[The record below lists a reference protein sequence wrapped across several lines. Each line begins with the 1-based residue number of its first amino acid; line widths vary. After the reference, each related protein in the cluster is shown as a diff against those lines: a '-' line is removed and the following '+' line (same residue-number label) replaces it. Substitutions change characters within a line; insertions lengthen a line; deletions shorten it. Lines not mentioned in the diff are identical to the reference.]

1 MLKTT
6 LSRRSAL
13 GLLGAGAASLAL
25 PMPAIRAQGLEK
37 INYIFA
43 FPAISNIVS
52 NQTSIPKHYGL
63 FEKEGLEVEQNVSSG
78 GASAA
83 VQLVTSGDQQVASG
97 SIDQVLVRAAAGED
111 LGLTLFYNQIRRN
124 NTTLVTNQDS
134 AVKTVADLKG
144 KTVGV
149 QSLGSAPEKTLRIV
163 LKDAGVDPDTEI
175 TFVAVGIAAQALQ
188 ALRSG
193 EVDAYVAAL
202 GTVSTMEAL
211 GEKFH
216 YPEMPAYLRES
227 IGPGLFTRRDMLE
240 THRKQLVGIGRSV
253 AKATVFVKANPEAA
267 VRIHWHIYPE
277 QVPQGMSFDDALA
290 AAVRGMVRQI
300 DLLEFQPGETVR
312 KYGYMSDAAIAQ
324 LTRIQSADSIDSS
337 LYFSNALVDEI
348 NDFDVSEMEEL
359 AKNFTGV

>member
-1 MLKTT
+1 MLNKTIT
-6 LSRRSAL
+6 RRSAI
-13 GLLGAGAASLAL
+13 GLLGAGAASLML
-25 PMPAIRAQGLEK
+25 PMPAIRAQGLTK
-37 INYIFA
+37 VNYIFA
-43 FPAISNIVS
+43 FPAISTIVS
-52 NQTSIPKHYGL
+52 NQTSIPSYYGL

-83 VQLVTSGDQQVASG
+83 IQLVTNGDQQVASG

-124 NTTLVTNQDS
+124 NTTLVVNQDS
-134 AVKTVADLKG
+134 PIKTIADLRG

-149 QSLGSAPEKTLRIV
+149 QSLGSAPEKTLRV
-163 LKDAGVDPDTEI
+163 VMRDAGLNPDTDV

-188 ALRSG
+188 ALRGG

-211 GEKFH
+211 GEKFF

-240 THRKQLVGIGRSV
+240 SHREQLIGIGRAV

-267 VRIHWHIYPE
+267 VRIHWHVYPE
-277 QVPQGMSFDDALA
+277 QVPQGLGFDEALA
-290 AAVRGMVRQI
+290 NAVDGLVRQI
-300 DLLEFQPGETVR
+300 DLLEFQPGETEK

-324 LTRIQSADSIDSS
+324 LKRIQGADDVDSS

-348 NDFDVSEMEEL
+348 NDFDPAEMEEL
-359 AKNFTGV
+359 AKAFTAP

>member
-1 MLKTT
+1 MLTT
-6 LSRRSAL
+6 AFNRRSVL
-13 GLLGAGAASLAL
+13 GLMGAGAASLAL
-25 PMPAIRAQGLEK
+25 PMPGLRAQSLEK

-43 FPAISNIVS
+43 FPAISTIVA
-52 NQTSIPKHYGL
+52 NQTSIPKYYGL

-78 GASAA
+78 GASTAI
-83 VQLVTSGDQQVASG
+83 QLVTSGDQQVASG
-97 SIDQVLVRAAAGED
+97 SIDQTLVRAAAGED

-134 AVKTVADLKG
+134 DVRTIADLRG

-163 LKDAGVDPDTEI
+163 LRDNDIDPDTEV

-188 ALRSG
+188 ALRGG

-227 IGPGLFTRRDMLE
+227 IGPGLFTRRDMIE
-240 THRKQLVGIGRSV
+240 SHRQQLVGIGRVV
-253 AKATVFVKANPEAA
+253 AKSTVFVKANPEAA
-267 VRIHWHIYPE
+267 VRIHWHVYPE
-277 QVPQGMSFDDALA
+277 QVPQGMGFDEALA
-290 AAVRGMVRQI
+290 NAVDGLRRQI
-300 DLLEFQPGETVR
+300 DLLEFQPNETVR
-312 KYGYMSDAAIAQ
+312 KYGFMSDAAIDQ
-324 LTRIQSADSIDSS
+324 LKRIQGAEAVDSS

-348 NDFDVSEMEEL
+348 NDFNVSEMEAL

>member
-1 MLKTT
+1 MTIT
-6 LSRRSAL
+6 SITRRSAL
-13 GLLGAGAASLAL
+13 GLLGAGAAGLAL
-25 PMPAIRAQGLEK
+25 PMPALRAQGLSK
-37 INYIFA
+37 VNYIFA

-52 NQTSIPKHYGL
+52 NQTSIPRHYGL
-63 FEKEGLEVEQNVSSG
+63 YEKEGLEVEQNVSSG

-83 VQLVTSGDQQVASG
+83 IQLVTSGDQQVGSG

-124 NTTLVTNQDS
+124 NTTLVVNQDS
-134 AVKTVADLKG
+134 AVRTLADLKG

-202 GTVSTMEAL
+202 GTVATMEAL
-211 GEKFH
+211 GETFH
-216 YPEMPAYLRES
+216 YPEMPAYLSES

-240 THRKQLVGIGRSV
+240 THRDQLVGIGRAV

-267 VRIHWHIYPE
+267 VRIHWHVYPE
-277 QVPQGMSFDDALA
+277 QVPQGLSFDEALA
-290 AAVRGMVRQI
+290 NAVDGLKRQA

-324 LTRIQSADSIDSS
+324 LKRIQGAEAVVSD

-348 NDFDVSEMEEL
+348 NDFDPAEMEEL
-359 AKNFTGV
+359 ARNFTGV